1 MAVETGD
8 SRLRAEAMAM
18 IERCPS
24 GALTYAVDGETIE
37 PDLPVAVA
45 VIPDGPLWVSGG
57 LDVTRSNGIAL
68 ETRNRVTLCR
78 CGQSGTKPLCDGSHK
93 EAGFTG

>member
-1 MAVETGD
+1 
-8 SRLRAEAMAM
+8 M

-24 GALTYAVDGETIE
+24 GALTYEVDGEIIE
-37 PDLPVAVA
+37 PSLPAEIA

-57 LDVTRSNGIAL
+57 ITVERADGTEL

-78 CGQSGTKPLCDGSHK
+78 CGQSGAKPLCDGSHK